1 MFIPSKDAF
10 GLGHF
15 PSSEFIQPYFFVI
28 QEDGIQPF
36 VSITPIAG
44 GGDSDHKIQNKS
56 DNAGIEIIP
65 LGDFFLKGL
74 LFLEEHLTFEVL
86 ILVK

>member
-10 GLGHF
+10 GLGLS
-15 PSSEFIQPYFFVI
+15 PSSEFIQPYSFI

-65 LGDFFLKGL
+65 LGDFFLKR
-74 LFLEEHLTFEVL
+74 LFLEEHLTFEVRR
-86 ILVK
+86 LVN